1 MPRGRGQSGRGRT
14 HAAFCLAAASA
25 AVAVLVASPS
35 CKRTRLPPKPDG
47 AAVVVAP
54 IEPTA
59 EVGFTMADE
68 VEPNDLLANA
78 QPLAP
83 TAEAGAGVVGHLLS
97 APGSKAKDVDL
108 FRVTIP
114 PPAVVVA
121 GPDGSTPAPLQ
132 QLRIEAHPDPGL
144 IVAVDVVDDQ
154 GRVAI
159 SSTGSTPGE
168 VQGIPNLAV
177 ATGPVFVRVR
187 PGFAPSGAASSVTTS
202 AGVAGR
208 PDAGVA
214 GSGGGYRLTVR
225 IVPVGPGDETE
236 PNGKGTLANDAN
248 LEGDVAGYLGWR
260 HDEDWFRIP
269 TAGLAEGGV
278 LSADLDGIEGV
289 AAALAVYD
297 SVQHKMIEQHGRK
310 GDRVALRN
318 VRLPSSDPN
327 VFVVVSADSGRNLD
341 ARYTLH
347 LRSEEAKADVEIEPN
362 DDPAHAVPIV
372 DGTLTGTLGPG
383 DADVFRYSAPVPTEL
398 NVEVQP
404 PPHIDVRLEV
414 LREDGTSIM
423 KVDTAKRGGAE
434 RLPNLFVSGTVLL
447 RLQGQ
452 KGAGNLDDPYRLNV
466 SGRPIEAGAEHEPNG
481 SAALASTLPTA
492 TTGTGLIFP
501 RGDVDYW
508 SSGAPTGAQAP
519 ESASIAVR
527 GVPGMT
533 LEVRVQATATGKEL
547 TRFRVGGDGSAPTR
561 VPVGPDGCCLL
572 EVREITGRASN
583 AKDRYS
589 LSITP

>member
-1 MPRGRGQSGRGRT
+1 M
-14 HAAFCLAAASA
+14 
-25 AVAVLVASPS
+25 
-35 CKRTRLPPKPDG
+35 PPKPDG

-54 IEPTA
+54 IEPAA

-114 PPAVVVA
+114 APAVVEA
-121 GPDGSTPAPLQ
+121 APDGALSPPVQ

-144 IVAVDVVDDQ
+144 VLALDVVDDQ
-154 GRVAI
+154 GRVVI
-159 SSTGSTPGE
+159 SSTGSTSGE
-168 VQGIPNLAV
+168 VQGIPNLTVTA
-177 ATGPVFVRVR
+177 GPVFVRVR
-187 PGFAPSGAASSVTTS
+187 PGFVPPAAPSAAANTRGAAGAASSPPTA

-208 PDAGVA
+208 ADAGVA

-225 IVPVGPGDETE
+225 IVPVGPGDEAE
-236 PNGKGTLANDAN
+236 PNGKGTLASDAN
-248 LEGDVAGYLGWR
+248 LDGDVAGYLGWR

-269 TAGLAEGGV
+269 TAGLVEGGV

-372 DGTLTGTLGPG
+372 DGIVTGTLGPG
-383 DADVFRYSAPVPTEL
+383 DADVFRYSATVPTEL

-414 LREDGTSIM
+414 LREDGTAVM
-423 KVDTAKRGGAE
+423 KVDVAKRGGAE

-452 KGAGNLDDPYRLNV
+452 KGAGNLDDPYRLTL
-466 SGRPIEAGAEHEPNG
+466 SGRPIETGAEHEPNG
-481 SAALASTLPTA
+481 SAALASALPTG

-501 RGDVDYW
+501 RGDVDFW
-508 SSGAPTGAQAP
+508 SSAPSAGTAAA
-519 ESASIAVR
+519 ETASIAVR

-533 LEVRVQATATGKEL
+533 LEVRVQGTATGKEI
-547 TRFRVGGDGSAPTR
+547 TRFRVGGDGSAPTH
-561 VPVGPDGCCLL
+561 VPRGPDGCCLL
-572 EVREITGRASN
+572 EIREVTGRASN

-589 LSITP
+589 LAVTP